1 MCHDPWGVV
10 GMPGQRYSDELI
22 VAKLQDAETAHGHAS
37 ASRGVQETGVPG
49 ADVVPLSSR
58 QLSATQQFTSS
69 TDSGCLQSAN
79 DHFRSLNSS

>member
-1 MCHDPWGVV
+1 
-10 GMPGQRYSDELI
+10 MPGQRYSDELI
-22 VAKLQDAETAHGHAS
+22 VAKLQDAERLTGTRQH
-37 ASRGVQETGVPG
+37 RVVCGVPG

-79 DHFRSLNSS
+79 DHF